1 MENKA
6 TKRTNRLGRGLGALF
21 QEHDIESIESFEQ
34 VKEGEV
40 VQQLDVKTL
49 RPNPYQPRKYFDET
63 KINELALSI
72 KEHGVFQ
79 PIIVKKDIK
88 GYIIIAGERR
98 FRAAQ
103 KANLQ
108 TIPAI
113 VREFN
118 DHLMMEY
125 ALIENLQRED
135 LTAIEEAEAYKML
148 MQKLDLTQERLAERI
163 GKSRA
168 YIANTMRLLQLP
180 RVVQD
185 DIENNIISVG
195 HGKVLAGLKDEDLI
209 IKFANVIKEKQISVR
224 ELEDL
229 IKDASINQ
237 PEIEKKVTKVL
248 NPHLDYVKTNLESYF
263 GTKVKI
269 KEKQGK
275 GQIIIN
281 YNDLD
286 NLNHLLEIMGIE
298 L

>member
-1 MENKA
+1 MS
-6 TKRTNRLGRGLGALF
+6 TNRLGRGLGALF

-209 IKFANVIKEKQISVR
+209 MKFANVNKEKQLSVR

-229 IKDASINQ
+229 IKDESINQ

>member
-1 MENKA
+1 
-6 TKRTNRLGRGLGALF
+6 ALF